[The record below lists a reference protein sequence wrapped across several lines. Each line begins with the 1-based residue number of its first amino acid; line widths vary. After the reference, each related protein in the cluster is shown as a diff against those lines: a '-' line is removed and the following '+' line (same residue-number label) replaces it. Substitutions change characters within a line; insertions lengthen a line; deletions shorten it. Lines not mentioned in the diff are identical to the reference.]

1 MIAVKTLDET
11 AMTAMTTMTDTP
23 KIPEMP
29 DMEMSPREELLYLF
43 SQLTKPT
50 VNIHD
55 PSTELMELIAS
66 IWDKT
71 RVKFREWVFN
81 NTPLD
86 FAKLPKTLLV
96 ANQLN
101 GDFKKISI
109 LNGRIC
115 ALENKP
121 SLTSKEEKKLNGMKI
136 GQKRTCERFAEK
148 VDNKFLAD
156 AIKIDSFLDIWFN
169 EPETPREEAEN
180 VSLYIDAVKNPKK
193 DAKTASVETPFMGSH
208 DLKKIAANVF
218 KVFKLKHRVETNGS
232 EVPWEIELYR
242 IIKTILIGHPA
253 TLKGIDVD
261 EPIKVGNF
269 LDQMYNI
276 SIYDFFNELRSYGLF
291 DPESGVKSYVEA
303 LAEEAEEAEAEEAEA
318 AAAPSS

>member
-1 MIAVKTLDET
+1 MDVTK
-11 AMTAMTTMTDTP
+11 M
-23 KIPEMP
+23 PEME
-29 DMEMSPREELLYLF
+29 MEMSPREEELLYLF

-50 VNIHD
+50 VDKHN

-71 RVKFREWVFN
+71 RVVFREWVFN
-81 NTPLD
+81 NTPFN
-86 FAKLPKTLLV
+86 FAKLPKTLRV

-121 SLTSKEEKKLNGMKI
+121 SLTSKEMKQLNGMMI
-136 GQKRTCERFAEK
+136 SQERTCKRFAEK

-156 AIKIDSFLDIWFN
+156 AIKIASFLDIWFI
-169 EPETPREEAEN
+169 EPETPREEAEKRVEK

-193 DAKTASVETPFMGSH
+193 DEDGRVKIASVETQFMGSP
-208 DLKKIAANVF
+208 DLKKIAA
-218 KVFKLKHRVETNGS
+218 KVFKYFELELRVETNGS
-232 EVPWEIELYR
+232 KVPWEIELYR
-242 IIKTILIGHPA
+242 IIKTILNGHPN
-253 TLKGIDVD
+253 TLKGIDID
-261 EPIKVGNF
+261 EAIQVGNF
-269 LDQMYNI
+269 LDLMYNI
-276 SIYDFFNELRSYGLF
+276 SVYDFFNELRSYGLF

-303 LAEEAEEAEAEEAEA
+303 LKEEAEEAEAEEAEA